1 MKSLTSSSIPVGR
14 LFGIPMRLHITF
26 LIFLWLQLRAN
37 EDPGVGVLMVLG
49 ITASIVLHEL
59 GHALAARQYGGWPD
73 EIVLWQFGG
82 VAVCREPG
90 TRQGML
96 AVTLGGPLVTL
107 LLASALTGISLW
119 TESLPPTAVKFTPA
133 LPIAALARFNWI
145 ALAFNLIPAF
155 PMDGGRL
162 LRDLLAFRM
171 GTFRAS
177 AFAEQ
182 ISRCIAVAALALGL
196 LLPNS
201 DLVTLSLF
209 LFLTVGWQFFR
220 RSAAA

>member
-1 MKSLTSSSIPVGR
+1 M
-14 LFGIPMRLHITF
+14 
-26 LIFLWLQLRAN
+26 
-37 EDPGVGVLMVLG
+37 MVIG

-59 GHALAARQYGGWPD
+59 GHALAARRYGGWPD

-82 VAVCREPG
+82 VAVCREPR

-96 AVTLGGPLVTL
+96 AATLGGPLVTL
-107 LLASALTGISLW
+107 LLALVLSGISLW
-119 TESLPPTAVKFTPA
+119 AKSLPLAAVKFTPA

-171 GTFRAS
+171 GTLRSTAL
-177 AFAEQ
+177 AEQ
-182 ISRCIAVAALALGL
+182 ISRWIAVAALVMGI
-196 LLPNS
+196 LLPNPV
-201 DLVTLSLF
+201 LVTLSLF

-220 RSAAA
+220 RTAAA